1 MFESSSTLL
10 ANRDSLNMRTA
21 IKDQIISGSYS
32 DKNETIEKD
41 TIVLYLRD
49 QSEVIQILNRFE
61 ERLKDP
67 TNYFFKVNKLLPWI

>member
-49 QSEVIQILNRFE
+49 
-61 ERLKDP
+61 
-67 TNYFFKVNKLLPWI
+67 